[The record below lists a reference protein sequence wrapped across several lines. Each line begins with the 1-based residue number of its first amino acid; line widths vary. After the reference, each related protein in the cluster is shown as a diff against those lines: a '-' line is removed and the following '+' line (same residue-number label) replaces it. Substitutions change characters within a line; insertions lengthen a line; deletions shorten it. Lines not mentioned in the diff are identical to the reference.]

1 MEWKSPT
8 VLNLN
13 SVRRLLVSS
22 IRSLRNPNPIFY
34 RFVST
39 FSSGFNPS
47 SPSRKTL
54 TFFSNP
60 HLWIKPNLHI
70 LPSSCLL
77 RVLSKTLNF
86 AINPNP
92 DSGFLQSQIRSF
104 FISTR
109 RSINF
114 DRDEFSK
121 IADSIKRGETDFE
134 SKLNRMNLSQ
144 AQVKEI
150 LHTLNARGA
159 PALRFYNW
167 VMKTQSNFEPCSE
180 IYNLIIDNHGRIGDF
195 DAMLVLLRELSLK
208 GHCLSEKAFE
218 FLAVQSSNDVRHS
231 IIKVLNVLNL
241 SGGSCRGSGTQSL
254 IKLLCNLGYFDLA
267 IYVMELTMKK
277 TSYYNVLIAAK
288 CRNGDFRDARDVI
301 EGMNRFG
308 FDPNTKS
315 YNYLL
320 GCLFKNGRVAE
331 ACELLEAME
340 HSGYLPDAITYEMVA
355 LHSCRVGKMD
365 EAIAFIERMVSEGL
379 RPRISTHAGFIKGYF
394 LLGRVNDAHKYVLDM
409 SVRDKY
415 SVNANYSLF
424 VKMLLQS
431 GKVVDAGM
439 VLVEMMQKGLIPDFV
454 VYKKVVSGL
463 DKMGRRDLARE
474 LKQSYSNFTSCT
486 DGGRCGRQFY

>member
-1 MEWKSPT
+1 M
-8 VLNLN
+8 
-13 SVRRLLVSS
+13 
-22 IRSLRNPNPIFY
+22 RS
-34 RFVST
+34 
-39 FSSGFNPS
+39 
-47 SPSRKTL
+47 
-54 TFFSNP
+54 
-60 HLWIKPNLHI
+60 
-70 LPSSCLL
+70 
-77 RVLSKTLNF
+77 
-86 AINPNP
+86 
-92 DSGFLQSQIRSF
+92 
-104 FISTR
+104 
-109 RSINF
+109 SINF

-121 IADSIKRGETDFE
+121 IADSIKKGETDFE

-150 LHTLNARGA
+150 LHALNARGA

-180 IYNLIIDNHGRIGDF
+180 IYNLIIDNHGRMGDF
-195 DAMLVLLRELSLK
+195 NAMLVLLRELSLK

-231 IIKVLNVLNL
+231 IVKVLNVLNL

-267 IYVMELTMKK
+267 IYAMELTMKK

-288 CRNGDFRDARDVI
+288 CRNGDFRDACDVI
-301 EGMNRFG
+301 EEMNRFG

-331 ACELLEAME
+331 ACELLQAME

-454 VYKKVVSGL
+454 VYKKVVRGL

-474 LKQSYSNFTSCT
+474 LKQSYSNFMSCT
-486 DGGRCGRQFY
+486 DGG